1 MSGSYQFAEWFM
13 RATGHE
19 PYPFQIRFAD
29 GDWLRNAVPVPGHTR
44 LEEGEGRGKGGLRG
58 EGLLL
63 MCRLGWER
71 PRWRCWGGCVGIV
84 ALPV

>member
-58 EGLLL
+58 EGLLVDVPPGL
-63 MCRLGWER
+63 GKTAMAVLGRL
-71 PRWRCWGGCVGIV
+71 
-84 ALPV
+84 